1 MVIFQSLSQQYFLL
15 AVHHRR
21 MLCVVQGG
29 GCPMADRF
37 IGSFRNGS
45 EPGKMLDG
53 TAKQGVNL
61 PEVRL
66 QTEAVRGY
74 RRDGAGRLHRTSR
87 DGHQSVD
94 LSKFLR
100 EIATCSLSAGGQTEL
115 LFDLKA
121 DREISARH
129 ADAVA
134 LVVSEAITNALK
146 YAHPAGVSGK
156 ICVASSHNNDQR
168 LVIEV
173 ADDGVGLPEGFD
185 PLTAESMGIRLM
197 RIFADEVTAR
207 LEFAQPPIGLCI
219 RLEMPLSPERT

>member
-1 MVIFQSLSQQYFLL
+1 
-15 AVHHRR
+15 
-21 MLCVVQGG
+21 
-29 GCPMADRF
+29 MADRF

-87 DGHQSVD
+87 DGHHSVD

-100 EIATCSLSAGGQTEL
+100 EIATSFLSAGEQTEL

-121 DREISARH
+121 DCEISGRH

-146 YAHPAGVSGK
+146 YAHPTGVPGK
-156 ICVASSHNNDQR
+156 ICFASSRNKDR
-168 LVIEV
+168 GLVIEV

-185 PLTAESMGIRLM
+185 PLTAKSTGTRLM
-197 RIFADEVTAR
+197 RRCAEDVSGR
-207 LEFAQPPIGLCI
+207 LEFARPPIGLCI

>member
-1 MVIFQSLSQQYFLL
+1 M
-15 AVHHRR
+15 
-21 MLCVVQGG
+21 
-29 GCPMADRF
+29 PNRF
-37 IGSFRNGS
+37 IGHLISGRG
-45 EPGKMLDG
+45 PGKMLNG

-61 PEVRL
+61 PLVRL
-66 QTEAVRGY
+66 MQTEAVRSY

-87 DGHQSVD
+87 DGHHSVD

-100 EIATCSLSAGGQTEL
+100 EIATSSLSAGDQTEL

-121 DREISARH
+121 DGEISIRR

-146 YAHPAGVSGK
+146 YAHPTGVPGK
-156 ICVASSHNNDQR
+156 ICVASSHNKDQG

-185 PLTAESMGIRLM
+185 PLTAKSAGTRLM
-197 RIFADEVTAR
+197 RRCAADVSGR

-219 RLEMPLSPERT
+219 RLEMPLAPERT

>member
-1 MVIFQSLSQQYFLL
+1 M
-15 AVHHRR
+15 
-21 MLCVVQGG
+21 
-29 GCPMADRF
+29 PDRF
-37 IGSFRNGS
+37 IGSLRNAS
-45 EPGKMLDG
+45 EPGQMLDG
-53 TAKQGVNL
+53 TAKPGVNL
-61 PEVRL
+61 PQVRL
-66 QTEAVRGY
+66 MQTEAVRGY
-74 RRDGAGRLHRTSR
+74 RRDEAGRLHRTSR
-87 DGHQSVD
+87 DGHHSVD

-100 EIATCSLSAGGQTEL
+100 EIATSSLSAGGQTEL

-129 ADAVA
+129 VDAVA

-146 YAHPAGVSGK
+146 YAHPAGVPGK

-219 RLEMPLSPERT
+219 RLEMPLSADRTSCAR

>member
-1 MVIFQSLSQQYFLL
+1 M
-15 AVHHRR
+15 
-21 MLCVVQGG
+21 
-29 GCPMADRF
+29 PDRF
-37 IGSFRNGS
+37 IRNLMDGRGL
-45 EPGKMLDG
+45 GKTLDSR
-53 TAKQGVNL
+53 AKQGMNVPQL
-61 PEVRL
+61 RL
-66 QTEAVRGY
+66 IQTEAVRGY

-87 DGHQSVD
+87 DGNHSIH

-100 EIATCSLSAGGQTEL
+100 EIATSSLSAVAQTEI

-121 DREISARH
+121 DCEISAGH
-129 ADAVA
+129 ADAIA

-146 YAHPAGVSGK
+146 YAHPTGVPGK
-156 ICVASSHNNDQR
+156 ICVASGRNKDQG

-185 PLTAESMGIRLM
+185 PLTSKSAGTRLM
-197 RIFADEVTAR
+197 RRCAEDVNGR

>member
-1 MVIFQSLSQQYFLL
+1 M
-15 AVHHRR
+15 
-21 MLCVVQGG
+21 
-29 GCPMADRF
+29 PDRF
-37 IGSFRNGS
+37 IGSLGNGS
-45 EPGKMLDG
+45 EPGKLLDG

-61 PEVRL
+61 PQVRL
-66 QTEAVRGY
+66 MQTEAVRGY
-74 RRDGAGRLHRTSR
+74 RRDEAGRLHRTSR
-87 DGHQSVD
+87 DGRHSVD

-100 EIATCSLSAGGQTEL
+100 EIATSSLSAGEQTEL

-121 DREISARH
+121 DCEISARH

-134 LVVSEAITNALK
+134 LVVSEAIANAVK
-146 YAHPAGVSGK
+146 HSHPAGVPGK
-156 ICVASSHNNDQR
+156 ICVASSGNNAQG

-197 RIFADEVTAR
+197 RILADEVSAR

-219 RLEMPLSPERT
+219 RLEAFVGGPHIMCSIESCGGVSALGPSDV

>member
-1 MVIFQSLSQQYFLL
+1 MPYK
-15 AVHHRR
+15 
-21 MLCVVQGG
+21 
-29 GCPMADRF
+29 F
-37 IGSFRNGS
+37 IGSLRNGS
-45 EPGKMLDG
+45 EPSKMLDG
-53 TAKQGVNL
+53 MAKQGANL
-61 PEVRL
+61 PQVRL
-66 QTEAVRGY
+66 MQTEAVRGY

-87 DGHQSVD
+87 DGHHSVD

-100 EIATCSLSAGGQTEL
+100 EIATSSLSAGEQTEL

-121 DREISARH
+121 DCEISARH

-146 YAHPAGVSGK
+146 YAHPARVPGK
-156 ICVASSHNNDQR
+156 ICVASGGNKDQG

-185 PLTAESMGIRLM
+185 PLTAKSTGTRLM
-197 RIFADEVTAR
+197 RRYAEDVNGR
-207 LEFAQPPIGLCI
+207 LEFARPPIGLCI